1 MSGAFAHTNL
11 VLVGLT
17 LSRLLLAVDVAPEF
31 PPAGVVRGDRTV
43 EILRSG
49 SRHFDLCPF
58 SRTGCGLRGQS

>member
-1 MSGAFAHTNL
+1 MSGAVAHTNL

-43 EILRSG
+43 EILVPGAAFRSMAV
-49 SRHFDLCPF
+49 F
-58 SRTGCGLRGQS
+58 